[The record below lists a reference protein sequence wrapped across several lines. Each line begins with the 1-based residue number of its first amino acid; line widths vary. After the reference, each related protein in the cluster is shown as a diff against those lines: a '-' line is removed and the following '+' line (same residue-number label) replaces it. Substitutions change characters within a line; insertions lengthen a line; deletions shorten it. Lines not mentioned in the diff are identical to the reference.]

1 MLKFF
6 LGIIFNRGCCV
17 LNPNTC
23 PPGSNDQWV
32 DDPTYRWH
40 KIRCEGDLCNKE
52 PFKNDAINLKGQSA
66 CIFKNVCYSNLH
78 FRNCRFD
85 MYTFF
90 MLWKTE

>member
-1 MLKFF
+1 M
-6 LGIIFNRGCCV
+6 

-52 PFKNDAINLKGQSA
+52 PFKNDVMTSCINLKGQSA

-78 FRNCRFD
+78 FRKILEKEQFWHQLIQRPELLGLYF
-85 MYTFF
+85 
-90 MLWKTE
+90 